1 MAGLRWFGPQVTQLI
16 EQAAMRG
23 LDDGIDKI
31 SETSQERVPVESGAL
46 KRSGRTSRQGL
57 TVGYYYTDPKAAA
70 AHENLTVNYRTR
82 RQAQARAKFLESAGR
97 DRGPDA
103 LRDVADAIRKVL

>member
-1 MAGLRWFGPQVTQLI
+1 MSGLRWHGDAITKLI

-31 SETSQERVPVESGAL
+31 GETSQERVPVQTGEL

-57 TVGYYYTDPKAAA
+57 TVGYYYTDSKAAA

-82 RQAQARAKFLESAGR
+82 RQANAQAKFLESAGR